1 MSNLSAK
8 ALEIAISQVGKEENP
23 RGSNWG
29 KTGDPVPGYLA
40 SVGINFPA
48 SWCMAF
54 MYWCVDQAVKQL
66 APTGTI
72 KFINALQSYNPLYHT
87 GGVLQQWKC
96 IREQY
101 RMPQAGSSPQP
112 GDIFIMDL
120 GHGLGHTGMVE
131 SVDSDG
137 TLHTIEGNTN
147 DTGSR
152 EGYEVAK
159 KIRHNQA
166 PIIGYLRF

>member
-1 MSNLSAK
+1 MSQLSDA
-8 ALEIAISQVGKEENP
+8 ALQVAISQIGKEENP

-29 KTGDPVPGYLA
+29 KTGDPVPMYLA

-54 MYWCVDQAVKQL
+54 VYWCFITGRATVVVKQ
-66 APTGTI
+66 AGYAFPI
-72 KFINALQSYNPLYHT
+72 AT
-87 GGVLQQWKC
+87 GGVLDQWSHAFLHTQ
-96 IREQY
+96 IDV
-101 RMPQAGSSPQP
+101 ASPQI

-120 GHGLGHTGMVE
+120 GHGLGHTGIIE
-131 SVDSDG
+131 SISADG

-152 EGYEVAK
+152 EGYEVARK
-159 KIRHNQA
+159 TRKPQK
-166 PIIGYLRF
+166 PIIGYLRY

>member
-1 MSNLSAK
+1 MSELSNK
-8 ALEIAISQVGKEENP
+8 ALEIAISQIGKEENP

-29 KTGDPVPGYLA
+29 KADDPVPQYLA

-54 MYWCVDQAVKQL
+54 LYWCYGQAADQL
-66 APTGTI
+66 GL
-72 KFINALQSYNPLYHT
+72 INPMAKT
-87 GGVLQQWKC
+87 GGVLTGWGNRPRNQVKL
-96 IREQY
+96 
-101 RMPQAGSSPQP
+101 PAV
-112 GDIFIMDL
+112 GDLFIMDL
-120 GHGLGHTGMVE
+120 GHGLGHTGIIE
-131 SVDSDG
+131 SIDADG

-152 EGYEVAK
+152 EGYEVARK
-159 KIRHNQA
+159 VRHNQK

>member
-1 MSNLSAK
+1 MSALSDK
-8 ALEIAISQVGKEENP
+8 ALEIAISQLGKEENP

-54 MYWCVDQAVKQL
+54 MYWCVKQAIL
-66 APTGTI
+66 ALPVEQI
-72 KFINALQSYNPLYHT
+72 KWINVLQSYNPLYHT
-87 GGVLQQWKC
+87 AGVLEQWKF
-96 IREQY
+96 IRAENKI
-101 RMPQAGSSPQP
+101 PQAGSTPQA
-112 GDIFIMDL
+112 GNIFIMDL

-131 SVDSDG
+131 SVDPDG

-152 EGYEVAK
+152 EGYEVARK
-159 KIRHNQA
+159 VRHNQA